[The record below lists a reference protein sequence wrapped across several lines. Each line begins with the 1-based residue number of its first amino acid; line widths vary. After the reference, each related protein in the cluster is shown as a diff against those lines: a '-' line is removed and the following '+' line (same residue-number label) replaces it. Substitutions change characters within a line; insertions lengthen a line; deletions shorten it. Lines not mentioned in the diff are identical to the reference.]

1 MTDSGTSRDLDY
13 IKTYSEKVDWKQ
25 LVLKLNNRLVEIK
38 TKLISIIRNPSLQ
51 LIAVPA
57 FSKDGIIY
65 YDIMFFKDTSLATLM
80 QHEMKLG
87 NVSAMVCFAQEVN
100 IVASGK
106 VNLSMFTEDEVV
118 NYFMRR
124 IQNGSLLLPSDKYIN
139 QNDIL
144 CVSSECKCQ
153 LSMEDLDLDN

>member
-13 IKTYSEKVDWKQ
+13 IKTYSETCSEKVDWKQ

-57 FSKDGIIY
+57 FSKDGIIS
-65 YDIMFFKDTSLATLM
+65 YDNMFFQNTYWATLTRR
-80 QHEMKLG
+80 EMELG
-87 NVSAMVCFAQEVN
+87 NDSVMVRSA
-100 IVASGK
+100 ASGK
-106 VNLSMFTEDEVV
+106 VSEFTEDEVV
-118 NYFMRR
+118 NYFMKR
-124 IQNGSLLLPSDKYIN
+124 IQNGSLPLPSDKYIN

-144 CVSSECKCQ
+144 FFPSEC
-153 LSMEDLDLDN
+153 SMKDLYLDN

>member
-13 IKTYSEKVDWKQ
+13 IKTYSETCSEKVDWKQ

-57 FSKDGIIY
+57 FSKDGIS
-65 YDIMFFKDTSLATLM
+65 YDNMFFQNTYWATLTRR
-80 QHEMKLG
+80 EMELG
-87 NVSAMVCFAQEVN
+87 NDSVMVRSA
-100 IVASGK
+100 ASGK
-106 VNLSMFTEDEVV
+106 VSEFTEDEVV
-118 NYFMRR
+118 NYFMKR
-124 IQNGSLLLPSDKYIN
+124 IQNGSLPLSSDKYIN

-144 CVSSECKCQ
+144 FFPSEC
-153 LSMEDLDLDN
+153 SMKDLYLDN